1 MDLETQGYEAQW
13 WSSSEKSWNSGSR
26 MENASF
32 PRPILRHGFDLKHC
46 VHVRGGCAGLGY
58 TRDDTS
64 CPASFPLLPVLS
76 LQGYILDT
84 SKKSILSRDLCCLH
98 LMVRPQC
105 ALRPSSLW
113 PTSLE
118 LWLDHCKEPIPEKCH
133 LLILISKAWCE
144 WRVTKSQ
151 HWPMVWLVIP
161 PKKIH
166 VSGAHWTIF
175 NTISF

>member
-1 MDLETQGYEAQW
+1 MG
-13 WSSSEKSWNSGSR
+13 SSEKSWSSGSR
-26 MENASF
+26 MENSSF

-46 VHVRGGCAGLGY
+46 KRWMCWARLYKGWHFLPCLL
-58 TRDDTS
+58 S
-64 CPASFPLLPVLS
+64 LLPVLS

-84 SKKSILSRDLCCLH
+84 SKKSILSHDLCCLH
-98 LMVRPQC
+98 LMVRPQR

-118 LWLDHCKEPIPEKCH
+118 IWLDHCKEPTPEKCH

-161 PKKIH
+161 PKKIYVLVH
-166 VSGAHWTIF
+166 TEQF
-175 NTISF
+175 